1 MTNLLK
7 ISNNLANF
15 NEGFRFNLN
24 YFADD
29 LIEIKVFLLHFR

>member
-15 NEGFRFNLN
+15 IDKFTFNLN
-24 YFADD
+24 YFADAI
-29 LIEIKVFLLHFR
+29 IEIKVFF